1 MIEKKN
7 GIGSRLGRAGD
18 WVCQDPWELSG
29 RGDRKLCERCTGSEA
44 GGGSS
49 EVDDVLTA
57 Y

>member
-7 GIGSRLGRAGD
+7 GIGSWLGRAGD